1 MVVVGLELWFSDI
14 ALEVNR
20 AAIRE
25 NRMMCGFMETGMR
38 DVWNGSDG
46 AGLAFA
52 LHERS
57 CFNMGAPTGAAD
69 GSVSRALRW

>member
-1 MVVVGLELWFSDI
+1 
-14 ALEVNR
+14 
-20 AAIRE
+20 
-25 NRMMCGFMETGMR
+25 METGMR